1 MNPAQM
7 DLGLNSLLRR
17 LLNHIFFHEKEQTAF
32 IGYGALKSLSYK
44 NSRSL
49 TFFSKSCPCLGMEP
63 RKNCSHI
70 SGQVWLCKQYLY
82 IPNINEIVQNLFT
95 I

>member
-17 LLNHIFFHEKEQTAF
+17 LLNHIFYEKEQTAF
-32 IGYGALKSLSYK
+32 TGHGALKSLSYK
-44 NSRSL
+44 NSLSL
-49 TFFSKSCPCLGMEP
+49 TFFSKSCPWLGMEL

-70 SGQVWLCKQYLY
+70 SGQVWHCKQYLY

>member
-17 LLNHIFFHEKEQTAF
+17 LLNHIFFYEKEQTAF

-44 NSRSL
+44 NSMSL
-49 TFFSKSCPCLGMEP
+49 TFFSKSCPCLGMEL

-70 SGQVWLCKQYLY
+70 SGQVWHCKQYLY
-82 IPNINEIVQNLFT
+82 TPNINEIVQNLFT